1 MKRDPSAARWLIALR
16 PVALALGW
24 IAVWQLATTAAG
36 HPYFPSPLRI
46 ADAAGQ
52 LWLGGPPS
60 RLWLGDTVTDDILPS
75 LARMLGGWA
84 GAGLLGVA
92 LGLWL
97 GRCPAALAYAQIPIN
112 LARAVPQPLLVP
124 VFLVTLGLTPTMEV
138 VTIITGVIWPVL
150 LNTVDGARDVSRE
163 LTDTMR
169 AFRLSRTRWIIW
181 IVIPAAAPRIF
192 AGLRISLAIALIL
205 MVISELVGSTSGIG
219 YQLNL
224 ARSTF
229 AMPQMWAWICL
240 IGALGHTLHLLL
252 HRTQRHLL
260 AWQHHDTP
268 TRGPAR

>member
-1 MKRDPSAARWLIALR
+1 MRLPDRARWLSALR
-16 PVALALGW
+16 PVALAAGW
-24 IAVWQLATTAAG
+24 IAVWQLVTTAAG
-36 HPYFPSPLRI
+36 HPYFPGPVRI
-46 ADAAGQ
+46 AEAAGQ
-52 LWLGGPPS
+52 LWLSGPPS
-60 RLWLGDTVTDDILPS
+60 RLWLGDTVTADIVPS

-97 GRCPAALAYAQIPIN
+97 GRCPRAFAYARVPIA

-124 VFLVTLGLTPTMEV
+124 VFLVILGLTTTMEV

-150 LNTVDGARDVSRE
+150 LNTLDGARAITPE

-169 AFRLSRTRWIIW
+169 AFRLSRARWVLW

-224 ARSTF
+224 SRSTF
-229 AMPQMWAWICL
+229 ALPQMWAWICL
-240 IGALGHTLHLLL
+240 IGALGYTLHLLL
-252 HRTQRHLL
+252 QRTQRHLL
-260 AWQHHDTP
+260 AWQHHDTER
-268 TRGPAR
+268 RGPAR

>member
-1 MKRDPSAARWLIALR
+1 MRFSSAAWWLAALR
-16 PVALALGW
+16 PVAVAAGW
-24 IAVWQLATTAAG
+24 IAVWQMVTAAAG

-46 ADAAGQ
+46 VDAAGQ

-60 RLWLGDTVTDDILPS
+60 RLWLGDTVTDDIVPS

-84 GAGLLGVA
+84 SAGLLGVA
-92 LGLWL
+92 FGLWL
-97 GRCPAALAYAQIPIN
+97 GRCPAALAYVQVPIN

-150 LNTVDGARDVSRE
+150 LNTIDGARGISPE

-169 AFRLSRTRWIIW
+169 AFRLSRPRWVFW

-219 YQLNL
+219 YELNL

-240 IGALGHTLHLLL
+240 IGTLGYTLHLLL
-252 HRTQRHLL
+252 QRTQLRLL
-260 AWQHHDTP
+260 AWQHHDTGR
-268 TRGPAR
+268 RGPAR